1 MASGATTIEVITDGH
16 PLLNGVKIA
25 SIGCDTVILFHSSY
39 NTLYINAHLKDY
51 KPGDAK
57 FPGQMAAILTIV
69 SGNKDKQVVL
79 MGDTNSQFVIDG
91 NSFLVYSKNLP
102 ALPAK
107 ADKFQRFTME
117 DGVTLSGIISELPT
131 SNKMRSPHTAQ
142 LDKSLVKVKASI
154 DHVLT
159 FNGNKVIKTAA
170 YVLNDSGELT
180 LVGNADTMTTS
191 PVSIADHALVVSKM
205 ADASSIGTL
214 NIKGGDPEDKAW
226 AEFVPQSFL
235 DSFDSL
241 VLKARLDELLTESFT
256 GFTLAEIKA
265 PDFTSKPR
273 MSILDINLPNSVA
286 PFVEIDGE
294 NINVTSSENTYI
306 LSKQTD
312 VYLCDTEL
320 TPEISWIKDLLK
332 DLNVKPKEENTSS
345 RDVRRT
351 FFLEKG
357 HKLLNYW
364 HKVQNDTTDLGN
376 GNTLSSIYDSW
387 FTLSQTK
394 VSIGE
399 MIKQAKRLHPELKV
413 MGIQELPLNLADAMP
428 IIREIEATVQCK
440 IYYTPEELNLG
451 KDCKTRGGIIV
462 FTDKPK
468 GGSRKNK
475 KNSRKS
481 TRRRQKRRSQR

>member
-1 MASGATTIEVITDGH
+1 MATGAIELVTDGH

-57 FPGQMAAILTIV
+57 FPGQMTAILTII

-79 MGDTNSQFVIDG
+79 MGDTNSQFAIDA
-91 NSFLVYSKNLP
+91 NAFSVYSKNLP

-107 ADKFQRFTME
+107 ADKFQRFAME
-117 DGVTLSGIISELPT
+117 EGVTLSGIISELPT
-131 SNKMRSPHTAQ
+131 SNKMRGPHTAQ
-142 LDKSLVKVKASI
+142 LDKSLIKVKASI
-154 DHVLT
+154 DHILT
-159 FNGNKVIKTAA
+159 FNGNKVTKTSA
-170 YVLNDSGELT
+170 YVLNESSELT
-180 LVGNADTMTTS
+180 LVTNADTMTTS
-191 PVSIADHALVVSKM
+191 PVSIADHALVISKM
-205 ADASSIGTL
+205 ADASSVGTL

-241 VLKARLDELLTESFT
+241 ILKARLDELLTESFT

-273 MSILDINLPNSVA
+273 MSILDINLPNTVA
-286 PFVEIDGE
+286 PVVEIDNE
-294 NINVTSSENTYI
+294 NINISSSENTYI
-306 LSKQTD
+306 LSKQSD
-312 VYLCDTEL
+312 VYVCDTEL
-320 TPEISWIKDLLK
+320 TPEISWLKDLLK

-357 HKLLNYW
+357 YKLLNYW
-364 HKVQNDTTDLGN
+364 HNVQNDKTDLGN
-376 GNTLSSIYDSW
+376 GKTLSEIYDSW

-399 MIKQAKRLHPELKV
+399 MIKQAKRLHPELKI
-413 MGIQELPLNLADAMP
+413 MGIQELPLSLAEASP
-428 IIREIEATVQCK
+428 IIREIEALAQCK
-440 IYYTPEELNLG
+440 IYYTPEEINLG
-451 KDCKTRGGIIV
+451 KDCKTRGGILV

-468 GGSRKNK
+468 GGSRKRNK

-481 TRRRQKRRSQR
+481 TRRRHKRKL